1 MMPAVSPSPSP
12 RPGRNRGPLG
22 ILKGVVFLAL
32 LVVLAAAAP
41 RWAVK
46 EVTIT
51 VEGASQRVTTLKPT
65 VAAVLA
71 EAEITLAEE
80 DRVVP
85 APETRVVDGLTIQIR
100 KAFPLTLQVD
110 GRQLTLRTAATT
122 VAELLNEAGVALGP
136 LDQVSPALETAL
148 PGPEEVQVVRVRVEE
163 FWEDQRVP
171 YQELQWAEPT
181 MAAGTTRV
189 IRQGQEGLDRVQV
202 QLRYEDGI
210 LVERR
215 ELARERVQDPVHR
228 IVGIGQRKTSGQ
240 VVRTPQGPKRYRR
253 VLEVLATAYTPGPES
268 TWPFTDGLTAT
279 GVVARRGV
287 VAVDPTVIPLGSHL
301 YVPGYGLGVA
311 ADVGV
316 AIQGNRIDLLF
327 EDLDDALR
335 WGRQWVKVY
344 ILDE

>member
-1 MMPAVSPSPSP
+1 MMPPLSPQSNPY
-12 RPGRNRGPLG
+12 PGGSRGFLG
-22 ILKGVVFLAL
+22 IVKGAAFVALIVF
-32 LVVLAAAAP
+32 LAAAAP

-46 EVTIT
+46 EVTIQFET
-51 VEGASQRVTTLKPT
+51 GSQTVTTLKPT
-65 VAAVLA
+65 VAGVLN
-71 EAEITLAEE
+71 EASITLAPE

-100 KAFPLTLQVD
+100 KAFPVTLQVD
-110 GRQLTLRTAATT
+110 GRQLQLRTAATT
-122 VAELLNEAGVALGP
+122 VGELLDETGVPLGP
-136 LDQVSPALETAL
+136 LDLVSPSLETPL
-148 PGPEEVQVVRVRVEE
+148 PGPDHVQVVRVRVEE

-171 YQELQWAEPT
+171 YQELRWAEPT

-189 IRQGQEGLDRVQV
+189 IRQGLDGLDRVHV
-202 QLRYEDGI
+202 QLRYEDGL

-215 ELARERVQDPVHR
+215 ELARERVQDPVNR
-228 IVGIGQRKTSGQ
+228 IVGIGQRQTSGH
-240 VVRTPQGPKRYRR
+240 VVRTPQGPKRYSR
-253 VLEVLATAYTPGPES
+253 VIEVLATAYTPGAES

-311 ADVGV
+311 ADVGA
-316 AIQGNRIDLLF
+316 AIKGNRIDVLF